1 MRAPRDPQWAT
12 PRPDVLED
20 VQHQAEAAR
29 DDAAAPAERLSGT
42 GEKAPAQGPD
52 SQWAKQW
59 DTPAGGAL
67 GATRSS
73 ERATGRRPGTAP
85 DGPRPGPPA
94 RSGHL
99 GRPEGQSSPA
109 HPRPTAATADA
120 GAPLAR
126 FT

>member
-59 DTPAGGAL
+59 DTPAEAL
-67 GATRSS
+67 W
-73 ERATGRRPGTAP
+73 ERTSHATGA
-85 DGPRPGPPA
+85 A
-94 RSGHL
+94 RTVRL
-99 GRPEGQSSPA
+99 
-109 HPRPTAATADA
+109 
-120 GAPLAR
+120 
-126 FT
+126 